1 MNDSTNQPSYV
12 PSDFGAIEVPINE
25 RGRSYLANE
34 GTEYLDEDYKTMYYP
49 FEIDRTLEPLFMKFN
64 DTFGLLIDD
73 CEEELLPADKVGE
86 ALELAKAFIR
96 SASEKHRPVI
106 AEFIALL
113 EFARDTNMPVAFNF

>member
-1 MNDSTNQPSYV
+1 MNDNTNQPSYV

-34 GTEYLDEDYKTMYYP
+34 GTEYLDEDYKTMCYP

-64 DTFGLLIDD
+64 NMFGLLIDD
-73 CEEELLPADKVGE
+73 CEEEVLPADKVGE
-86 ALELAKAFIR
+86 ALELAKAFSR
-96 SASEKHRPVI
+96 SAPEKHKAVI

-113 EFARDTNMPVAFNF
+113 EFAHQTNMPVAFNF